1 MWYNIGKRFQEIDIL
16 YTKGVAQR
24 MKRGLFITIEGT
36 DGSGKTTQM
45 GLINEYIRSAGCEAV
60 MVREPG
66 GTRVSESIRNIIL
79 DPEYTEMSSHTE
91 VLLYAA
97 SRAQLVAEIVRPAL
111 EQGKIVICDRFI
123 DSTYAY
129 QGFGRGIKLEVLQ
142 SINDIAIDG
151 VMPDITFFFDLDPE
165 LALGRRIAST
175 ATDRIENEKLEFH
188 KKVYDGYVQLALKY
202 PDRIRRID
210 SSRSVEAIW
219 DDVRKLL
226 DSIIR

>member
-1 MWYNIGKRFQEIDIL
+1 
-16 YTKGVAQR
+16 

-45 GLINEYIRSAGCEAV
+45 GLIRDYVLAAGCEVV

-66 GTRVSESIRNIIL
+66 GTRISEQIRSVIL
-79 DPEYTEMSSHTE
+79 DPEYTEMSSNAE
-91 VLLYAA
+91 MLLYAA
-97 SRAQLVAEIVRPAL
+97 SRAQLVAECIKPAL

-129 QGFGRGIKLEVLQ
+129 QGFGRGIGLGVLE
-142 SINDIAIDG
+142 SINTVAVDG
-151 VMPDITFFFDLDPE
+151 IMPDITFFFDLDPE

-175 ATDRIENEKLEFH
+175 ATDRIENEKMEFH
-188 KKVYDGYVQLALKY
+188 RKVHDGYVQLALKY
-202 PDRIRRID
+202 PGRIRRID

-219 DDVRKLL
+219 KDVKQLL
-226 DSIIR
+226 DNIIR

>member
-1 MWYNIGKRFQEIDIL
+1 
-16 YTKGVAQR
+16 

-45 GLINEYIRSAGCEAV
+45 GLIREYVRSIGCEVV

-66 GTRVSESIRNIIL
+66 GTRISERIRDVIL
-79 DPEYTEMSSHTE
+79 DPEYTEMSANAE
-91 VLLYAA
+91 MLLYAA
-97 SRAQLVAEIVRPAL
+97 SRAQLVAETIRPAL
-111 EQGKIVICDRFI
+111 EQGKTVICDRFI

-129 QGFGRGIKLEVLQ
+129 QGFGRGIALGVLE
-142 SINDIAIDG
+142 SINNIAVDG
-151 VMPDITFFFDLDPE
+151 IMPDITFFFDLDPE
-165 LALGRRIAST
+165 LALGRRRTST

-188 KKVYDGYVQLALKY
+188 RKVHEGYVQLALKY

-219 DDVRKLL
+219 KDVKQLL
-226 DSIIR
+226 GNRMEKNQE

>member
-1 MWYNIGKRFQEIDIL
+1 
-16 YTKGVAQR
+16 

-45 GLINEYIRSAGCEAV
+45 GLIRDYVRSAGCEVV

-66 GTRVSESIRNIIL
+66 GTRISERIRNVIL
-79 DPEYTEMSSHTE
+79 DPEYTEMSANAE
-91 VLLYAA
+91 MLLYAA
-97 SRAQLVAEIVRPAL
+97 SRAQLVAETVRPAL

-129 QGFGRGIKLEVLQ
+129 QGFGRGIELGVLESV
-142 SINDIAIDG
+142 NNIAVDG
-151 VMPDITFFFDLDPE
+151 IIPDITFFFDLDPE

-175 ATDRIENEKLEFH
+175 ATDRIENEKMEFH
-188 KKVYDGYVQLALKY
+188 RKVHNGYVQLALKY

-219 DDVRKLL
+219 DEVRQVLG
-226 DSIIR
+226 DIIG